1 MVVVQQCQD
10 HAQIIGILLMNV
22 LKDMIALIKEFLAV
36 LLGIMV
42 SLIGFAILYLFILWL
57 GAVTLPEDHCQ
68 KNPDD
73 IVWCD

>member
-1 MVVVQQCQD
+1 M
-10 HAQIIGILLMNV
+10 
-22 LKDMIALIKEFLAV
+22 IKEFLAV
-36 LLGIMV
+36 LLVFMV

-57 GAVTLPEDHCQ
+57 GAVTLPEDYCQ